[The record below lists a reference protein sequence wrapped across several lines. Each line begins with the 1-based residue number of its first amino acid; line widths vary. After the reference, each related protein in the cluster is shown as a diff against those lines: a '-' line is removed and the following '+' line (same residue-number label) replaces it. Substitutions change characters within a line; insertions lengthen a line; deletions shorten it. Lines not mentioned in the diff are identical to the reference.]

1 MLIQLENISKTYGEG
16 ESKQTVL
23 DHISLTIEKGES
35 VAIVGP
41 SGSGKSTLLNILGLL
56 ETPSSG
62 EYYFDS
68 ENVSS
73 LSEKDKGSIR
83 SQKIGFVF
91 QDFNLI
97 NELTALENVNLNMQ
111 FSNQYR
117 KKKVKNRDIIKR
129 GEEILHMLQLSGH
142 EDKHPNQLSGGQQQR
157 VAIGRAIINEPS
169 LILADEPTGALDTK
183 TSEDIVEVFEEL
195 NRQGHTLIIV
205 THNMDVAQRCNRII
219 RIKDGQI
226 ISD

>member
-1 MLIQLENISKTYGEG
+1 
-16 ESKQTVL
+16 
-23 DHISLTIEKGES
+23 
-35 VAIVGP
+35 
-41 SGSGKSTLLNILGLL
+41 
-56 ETPSSG
+56 
-62 EYYFDS
+62 
-68 ENVSS
+68 
-73 LSEKDKGSIR
+73 
-83 SQKIGFVF
+83 
-91 QDFNLI
+91 
-97 NELTALENVNLNMQ
+97 
-111 FSNQYR
+111 
-117 KKKVKNRDIIKR
+117 
-129 GEEILHMLQLSGH
+129 MLQLSGH

>member
-226 ISD
+226 ISG

>member
-68 ENVSS
+68 GNVSS